1 MNIHERIT
9 KILNIINF
17 LVFLFATATVI
28 SIFYQGLTLKWY
40 TFVPVLFISTDI
52 LFIVATILHL
62 IFNRRV
68 KNLLYF
74 NIFSSLLIAIAV
86 VLKIL
91 NIEYFHWGFTLWNF
105 YILYFYGIQVLLC
118 IFRKINLK
126 KA

>member
-1 MNIHERIT
+1 MNKHERII
-9 KILNIINF
+9 KILDINNF

-52 LFIVATILHL
+52 LFIITTILHL
-62 IFNRRV
+62 IFNR
-68 KNLLYF
+68 KIKILFYF
-74 NIFSSLLIAIAV
+74 NIFSGLLIAVAI

-105 YILYFYGIQVLLC
+105 YI
-118 IFRKINLK
+118 
-126 KA
+126 